1 MRHGETDWNLVSK
14 ATGAEN
20 IPLNDTGRAQARD
33 VAKIVVPFG
42 ITRIFASDLARAA
55 ETADIIGQELNVTVE
70 YDPRLREWNFGDIKG
85 IKENGL
91 NPESFKSLLI
101 KNQTKDMEPINAV
114 FVRIGEFLD
123 ELDMNQNT
131 LIVSHGGL
139 MRAMMYYLE
148 TGDKDDI
155 DAFIKFGFSKHV
167 DNAQIFAF
175 RNKKFEILCDQ
186 IQNINRIRN

>member
-1 MRHGETDWNLVSK
+1 MLYIMRHGETDWNLVSK

-33 VAKIVVPFG
+33 ATKIIVPFG

-55 ETADIIGQELNVTVE
+55 ETADIIGQQLKVNVK
-70 YDPRLREWNFGDIKG
+70 YDPRLREWDFGKIKG
-85 IKENGL
+85 MKEIGL
-91 NPESFKSLLI
+91 NPISFKKLLLE
-101 KNQTKDMEPINAV
+101 NQNSGMEPIKDV
-114 FVRIGEFLD
+114 FVRIGSFLG

-148 TGDKDDI
+148 TDGKTNVDD
-155 DAFIKFGFSKHV
+155 FIKFGFSTHIG
-167 DNAQIFAF
+167 NAQIFAF
-175 RNKKFEILCDQ
+175 KNKKFELV
-186 IQNINRIRN
+186 

>member
-1 MRHGETDWNLVSK
+1 MLYIMRHGETDWNLVSK

-55 ETADIIGQELNVTVE
+55 ETADIIGQELKVNVK
-70 YDPRLREWNFGDIKG
+70 YDPRLREWDFGKIKG
-85 IKENGL
+85 MKEIGL
-91 NPESFKSLLI
+91 NPVSFKKLLSE
-101 KNQTKDMEPINAV
+101 NQNSGMEPIKDV
-114 FVRIGEFLD
+114 FVRIGSFLG

-139 MRAMMYYLE
+139 MRAMMYNITTNGKVDNDKFLE
-148 TGDKDDI
+148 FSFATQ
-155 DAFIKFGFSKHV
+155 IK
-167 DNAQIFAF
+167 NAQIF
-175 RNKKFEILCDQ
+175 KLQSCGTFELV
-186 IQNINRIRN
+186 R